1 MKKTIALFLTLILIV
16 STLCMS
22 AYATDKE
29 INNIQYNTP
38 RYTYLANCWA
48 GLTPT
53 GGGWYDV
60 SGGAGSARTD
70 VEITVT
76 VILQRFSYYGWV
88 DIATWTNTNQF
99 SASCGASRYI
109 ATPGEYRTHVIV
121 DVYKTDGTYGESE
134 TVNSDHIIIS

>member
-1 MKKTIALFLTLILIV
+1 MKKVFSLILAVALVFSGI
-16 STLCMS
+16 SLT
-22 AYATDKE
+22 AYA
-29 INNIQYNTP
+29 NQYYPDELQTTTP
-38 RYTYLANCWA
+38 RYTYLTNCWA
-48 GLTPT
+48 GLKPT
-53 GGGWYDV
+53 GNGWYNV
-60 SGGAGSARTD
+60 TGGAGSVRTD

-88 DIATWTNTNQF
+88 DIATWTDTNQF